1 MKIFLKGTAT
11 EEFNTELLSF
21 IEELNLVLDNDSSF
35 SSNKVDTRSESN
47 VHMFVTEADT
57 YVEAYPRYEDTQ
69 LENYLGYAGW
79 FYNGNGSIY
88 SGNIFVNSPE
98 KDDTGVIRW
107 IIRYELGHVLGLKHT
122 EDTSR
127 VMCQNYTQGF
137 NIVFSDLDHETLRF
151 LHDDRMPIFADSNQ
165 SRAILEQIL
174 EVNNS
179 KAANKNKARTSLK
192 RETKSTK
199 VIFACPRK

>member
-57 YVEAYPRYEDTQ
+57 YVEAYPRYEDTK

-79 FYNGNGSIY
+79 FYNGNG
-88 SGNIFVNSPE
+88 
-98 KDDTGVIRW
+98 
-107 IIRYELGHVLGLKHT
+107 
-122 EDTSR
+122 
-127 VMCQNYTQGF
+127 
-137 NIVFSDLDHETLRF
+137 
-151 LHDDRMPIFADSNQ
+151 
-165 SRAILEQIL
+165 
-174 EVNNS
+174 
-179 KAANKNKARTSLK
+179 
-192 RETKSTK
+192 
-199 VIFACPRK
+199 